1 MNKEKMIAMGAS
13 DAQAQALLGNRWF
26 SLTVLTALVTE
37 LESLTQI
44 AGRPEVIALAA
55 TARNEEDA
63 RFLASSVHLLA
74 RLNVTGVSIREMKAG
89 GTVIGITPAGHL
101 VVPAPADYISWTDRI
116 GSFAERPDLKT
127 APRAIW
133 LTGRM
138 SGAAHK
144 GFTRL
149 GWTVHEAPQPQAG
162 R

>member
-1 MNKEKMIAMGAS
+1 M
-13 DAQAQALLGNRWF
+13 
-26 SLTVLTALVTE
+26 
-37 LESLTQI
+37 
-44 AGRPEVIALAA
+44 
-55 TARNEEDA
+55 
-63 RFLASSVHLLA
+63 
-74 RLNVTGVSIREMKAG
+74 
-89 GTVIGITPAGHL
+89 IGITPAGHL

-116 GSFAERPDLKT
+116 ESFAERADLKT

-149 GWTVHEAPQPQAG
+149 GWTVQEVPQPQAG